1 MRTKYTC
8 ASKLE
13 VSFIVVK
20 FSELFNNKLV
30 SSELYN
36 KVKYLEVYIEELE
49 YLRLENESI
58 YLKLENKAT
67 YSRLHDKK
75 DSKSIVEIESDVY
88 DYKIEYS
95 RLEKIK
101 YSREYGDEEDCKT
114 QKLFPTITW
123 TKFPTEENQ
132 KVFWT
137 PFLYSACKPK
147 VTLYEIFLIRYLAGV
162 DALVQKILVKI
173 ENVFIGEV
181 SCSKTVGI
189 TKK

>member
-1 MRTKYTC
+1 M
-8 ASKLE
+8 E

-101 YSREYGDEEDCKT
+101 YSREY
-114 QKLFPTITW
+114 
-123 TKFPTEENQ
+123 
-132 KVFWT
+132 
-137 PFLYSACKPK
+137 
-147 VTLYEIFLIRYLAGV
+147 
-162 DALVQKILVKI
+162 
-173 ENVFIGEV
+173 
-181 SCSKTVGI
+181 
-189 TKK
+189 